1 MTNRSL
7 TVALLL
13 ATVGVSSANNVHRR
27 QLLKHEDLGDV
38 STIYLEYCELTS
50 PFSPTFFCCL

>member
-1 MTNRSL
+1 MMNLSL
-7 TVALLL
+7 AVALFL
-13 ATVGVSSANNVHRR
+13 ATVGVSSANVHRR

-38 STIYLEYCELTS
+38 STIYLEYCELTL